1 MKTMYIE
8 LSTSGA
14 MLHFASDRPAGMVIT
29 VPDDVWVTSMPVPPE
44 MVPPPGKRSAVVGST
59 TGFPPRDLTEAAIVQ
74 IIREHG
80 GTLKIRQDDWNVY
93 DELAARLGVSIEAR
107 RRLTAG
113 TNEPAWRPEV
123 GFARKNLE
131 QRGTLATTA
140 VSGRGVWQLAK
151 TS

>member
-8 LSTSGA
+8 LSSSGA
-14 MLHFASDRPAGMVIT
+14 MLHFASNRPSGMVIT
-29 VPDDVWVTSMPVPPE
+29 VPDDVWVTSMPVLPE
-44 MVPPPGKRSAVVGST
+44 MVPPRAERSPAVGST

-80 GTLKIRQDDWNVY
+80 GTVKIRQNDWNIY
-93 DELAARLGVSIEAR
+93 DELAARLGVSIDAR

-131 QRGTLATTA
+131 QRGELAPTA
-140 VSGRGVWQLAK
+140 VSGRGVWQLAR